1 MGLNEQW
8 GGLDSRFGEA
18 RVVEGCLVARSA
30 AGVATVAPG
39 LIKMKRALGVH
50 HSPSIDLQVGSATMA
65 AGVDAPSVNGLADGF
80 YVLYAHPLLDAN
92 GLVDAFELRYGG
104 KLLSPDPAV
113 ALNMATALLVADPA
127 DGTAAGVQVGTEVA
141 VVPEANYDASAFKM
155 GAQVPDS
162 DFYKG
167 RSLALAV
174 VQVATNDITAVS
186 NLKAH
191 RL

>member
-18 RVVEGCLVARSA
+18 RVVAGCLVARSG

-50 HSPSIDLQVGSATMA
+50 HSPSIDLQVGNATMA
-65 AGVDAPSVNGLADGF
+65 AGVAAPSVNGLADGF
-80 YVLYAHPLLDAN
+80 YVLYAHPRVDAD

-104 KLLSPDPAV
+104 KLV
-113 ALNMATALLVADPA
+113 AADMAAALLAADPG
-127 DGTAAGVQVGTEVA
+127 DGAAAGVQVGSEIA

-155 GAQVPDS
+155 GAQIPDS

-174 VQVATNDITAVS
+174 VEVATNDVAAVS
-186 NLKAH
+186 NLKAR